1 MMAAA
6 REILKKT
13 ALGDVK
19 GFDNG
24 RCEVFLGVPYAKAGR
39 FEYAVMT
46 DHWDGVLD
54 ATVMGATC
62 PQNRN
67 IHEHLEN
74 PTRRF
79 YKKEY
84 REGAEYAMDEDCLNL
99 NIFAPRDAKDCPVV
113 VFIHGG
119 GFDSGSNQESPF
131 DGSALAERGIVTVFI
146 NYRVGVLGDFTHE
159 EIQKRDGR
167 DGNFG
172 LDDQLTAIRF
182 VKAHIR
188 DFGGDPDNV
197 TLFGQSGG
205 GGKVTALLQTPAAD
219 GLFHKGLIM
228 SGVLDSNLLPE
239 CEGSGKEAVLAIM
252 KELGISSVSELETV
266 PYDRMA
272 QAYNKVRPDLNKRGL
287 NNGGSPH
294 PNEFYAGEP
303 LKNGFRKET
312 SEIPLIVGSVF
323 GEFTGFAP
331 TAYDKNILSLD
342 EQKALLEKTLGPAA
356 GQLIPLFEKAYP
368 ERKLID
374 LIQLDTIF
382 RKPSIEYVRKRAKL
396 NDKTWTYLFNMDSD
410 LNDGTVPWHCSDIPY
425 VFHNCEYV
433 PTQDSDPDRI
443 LEEKIFDAF
452 MNFVKTGD
460 PNTDK
465 LPEWPASTPDQ
476 EYTMVL
482 DQGPR
487 VKVNFDHQLE
497 EAGGDI
503 LAAAA
508 FSALS
513 QNPDSVQH

>member
-1 MMAAA
+1 MGGIGTADVVLLGILGLVAYFIGNISPSTIMAK
-6 REILKKT
+6 RQGI
-13 ALGDVK
+13 D
-19 GFDNG
+19 
-24 RCEVFLGVPYAKAGR
+24 
-39 FEYAVMT
+39 
-46 DHWDGVLD
+46 
-54 ATVMGATC
+54 
-62 PQNRN
+62 
-67 IHEHLEN
+67 I
-74 PTRRF
+74 
-79 YKKEY
+79 KKE
-84 REGAEYAMDEDCLNL
+84 GSGNAGTTDMIAALKWIHD
-99 NIFAPRDAKDCPVV
+99 NIA
-113 VFIHGG
+113 
-119 GFDSGSNQESPF
+119 S
-131 DGSALAERGIVTVFI
+131 
-146 NYRVGVLGDFTHE
+146 
-159 EIQKRDGR
+159 
-167 DGNFG
+167 
-172 LDDQLTAIRF
+172 
-182 VKAHIR
+182 
-188 DFGGDPDNV
+188 FGGDPDNV

-272 QAYNKVRPDLNKRGL
+272 QAYNKVRPDLKKRGL

-331 TAYDKNILSLD
+331 TAYDKNKLSLD

-452 MNFVKTGD
+452 MNFVKTGN

-482 DQGPR
+482 DQDPH

>member
-1 MMAAA
+1 MSRAFRMNH
-6 REILKKT
+6 ET
-13 ALGDVK
+13 AVVSTDAGTLQGY
-19 GFDNG
+19 FDNDLYIFKG
-24 RCEVFLGVPYAKAGR
+24 IPYAKAKR
-39 FEYAVMT
+39 FHDPQPVTPWTGVRNCTSYSYVCPLLSMSEPAGELLVPHRYWVM
-46 DHWDGVLD
+46 
-54 ATVMGATC
+54 
-62 PQNRN
+62 N
-67 IHEHLEN
+67 EN
-74 PTRRF
+74 
-79 YKKEY
+79 
-84 REGAEYAMDEDCLNL
+84 CLNL
-99 NIFAPRDAKDCPVV
+99 NVWTQGLDDHKRPVV
-113 VFIHGG
+113 VWLHGG
-119 GFDSGSNQESPF
+119 GYEA
-131 DGSALAERGIVTVFI
+131 GSAIEQVAYEGENMAR
-146 NYRVGVLGDFTHE
+146 LGDVVVVSINHRLNILGYLDLSDFGD
-159 EIQKRDGR
+159 QYANS
-167 DGNFG
+167 GNAG
-172 LDDQLTAIRF
+172 TTDMIAALKWIHDNIAS
-182 VKAHIR
+182 
-188 DFGGDPDNV
+188 FGGDPDNV

-452 MNFVKTGD
+452 MNFVKTGN